1 MGAWKWPSKPGK
13 MATMRTRLSTLAAG
27 LALVVAGLVALPA
40 TARAKSKETYIFLV
54 WKVGLENK
62 TPKELSEMV
71 ATRLRSAIDAHK
83 DIEATVPAG
92 APDPEKETEKFKA
105 YLKARKMR
113 AFRLNVQV
121 TKYSQELEAVPGKGD
136 SQYLTV
142 RVSLRLFAE
151 SYPERGMSWTGDGS
165 ATVKLEIGKTARDA
179 DKKEANSSALDEA
192 VAKAIEQ
199 VLVKLREPPPG
210 QAKKKKKG

>member
-1 MGAWKWPSKPGK
+1 
-13 MATMRTRLSTLAAG
+13 MATMRTRLSTLAAA

-40 TARAKSKETYIFLV
+40 SARAKSKETYIFLV

-83 DIEATVPAG
+83 DIEATVPQG
-92 APDPEKETEKFKA
+92 APDPESSPDKFKA
-105 YLKARKMR
+105 YLKAKNMR
-113 AFRLNVQV
+113 AFRMNVQV
-121 TKYSQELEAVPGKGD
+121 TKYSQDIEPAPGKPD
-136 SQYLTV
+136 TQYLTV
-142 RVSLRLFAE
+142 RVTLRLFAE
-151 SYPERGMSWTGDGS
+151 SYPGRGFALSGDGS

-179 DKKEANSSALDEA
+179 DKKEANSAALDQA
-192 VAKAIEQ
+192 VATAIEQ
-199 VLVKLREPPPG
+199 VLVKLREPPPS